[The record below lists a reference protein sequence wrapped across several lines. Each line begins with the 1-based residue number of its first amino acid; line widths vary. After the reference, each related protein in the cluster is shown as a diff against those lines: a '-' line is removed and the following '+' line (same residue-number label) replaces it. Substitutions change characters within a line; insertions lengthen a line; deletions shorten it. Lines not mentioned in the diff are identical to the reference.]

1 MSVHKD
7 KKRNTWYFVVRI
19 GDKQY
24 KRRSKD
30 WKSKKIALEAER
42 QFLNDFDNINIADSE
57 LTFKE
62 VYERYIK
69 YIKTVRKASTVKS
82 VSVTLNKHAVDF
94 LGEMKIA
101 KITTFDIENYQSN
114 LLNKTYGDNQKYTSR
129 YLSKVQTYTKLVFDY
144 ALRHRII
151 PFNPFD
157 PLETAKHQEADKK
170 KEITILTQEQF
181 KQFLSVIEDKEDR
194 ALFSLLYWCG
204 LRIGE
209 ALGLSIE
216 DYNKASKMLTIK
228 HTIRIHNY

>member
-42 QFLNDFDNINIADSE
+42 QFLNEFDNINIADSE

-94 LGEMKIA
+94 LGEMKIG

-129 YLSKVQTYTKLVFDY
+129 YLSKV
-144 ALRHRII
+144 
-151 PFNPFD
+151 
-157 PLETAKHQEADKK
+157 
-170 KEITILTQEQF
+170 
-181 KQFLSVIEDKEDR
+181 
-194 ALFSLLYWCG
+194 
-204 LRIGE
+204 
-209 ALGLSIE
+209 
-216 DYNKASKMLTIK
+216 
-228 HTIRIHNY
+228 